1 MAELTFFN
9 GIQTILFDL
18 DGTLRYSLPSGDRV
32 MMDYAVQLGAPDSP
46 ENRRRTARWV
56 HYYWAQSPELML
68 DLERYPD
75 MGEPFWV
82 NYARRKLQI
91 FDCPAEWIEELA
103 AKIQRYM
110 AEQYQPDDHIPEY
123 IYQVLAALRSAGY
136 RLGLVTNRTYP
147 IDDYLKTTG
156 LAEYFQSVVV
166 AGQVGAW
173 KPDPA
178 IFQPALKALG
188 SLPSQT
194 LYVGDNFY
202 ADIQGARAAGIQ
214 PVLLDPDEIFDDCGC
229 HTIQTIEQ
237 LTSLVTLPGN
247 F

>member
-1 MAELTFFN
+1 MQEPALFDS
-9 GIQTILFDL
+9 IQTILFDL
-18 DGTLRYSLPSGDRV
+18 DGTLRYSLPPGDRV

-46 ENRRRTARWV
+46 LNRRRTARWV
-56 HYYWAQSPELML
+56 HYYWAQSPELAL
-68 DLERYPD
+68 DLERYLD

-91 FDCPAEWIEELA
+91 FDCPAEQVEELA
-103 AKIQRYM
+103 VKIQYYM
-110 AEQYQPDDHIPEY
+110 AEHYQPQDHIPTY
-123 IYQVLAALRSAGY
+123 IYHVLAALRRAGY
-136 RLGLVTNRTYP
+136 HLGLVTNRTFP
-147 IDDYLKTTG
+147 IDDYLKETS
-156 LAEYFQSVVV
+156 LAEYFQAVVV
-166 AGQVGAW
+166 AGQVGVW

-214 PVLLDPDEIFDDCGC
+214 PLLLDPDKIFDDCGC

-237 LTSLVTLPGN
+237 LTSLVNLPEN